1 MCGSLFEITPVPS
14 WATVEL
20 TILNDAKVCG
30 LTFARLSMRGR
41 ASHVLPFFFLCCT
54 DCNTTTQTCLHPQRL
69 HLVVICLHNT
79 QAMFVVAVKSLFHG
93 GQYFSRCYLSL
104 VLLLGVGLVHPAVEV
119 RSQKHR
125 LLLLQCQPV
134 PPAFLLLLDFNVH
147 LTLRGLM
154 VDLKTVIENYLRQS
168 IN

>member
-1 MCGSLFEITPVPS
+1 
-14 WATVEL
+14 
-20 TILNDAKVCG
+20 
-30 LTFARLSMRGR
+30 
-41 ASHVLPFFFLCCT
+41 
-54 DCNTTTQTCLHPQRL
+54 
-69 HLVVICLHNT
+69 
-79 QAMFVVAVKSLFHG
+79 MFVVAIKSLFHG
-93 GQYFSRCYLSL
+93 GQYFSRSYLSL

-154 VDLKTVIENYLRQS
+154 VDLETVIENYMRQN